1 MDKKNVY
8 SSAMALVDN
17 KRIRFDFEILKEFE
31 AGIELLGIEV
41 KAIRAKRASLAGARV
56 LVRGGEAY
64 LVGATI
70 QPYQA
75 ENTPDSY
82 DPERV
87 RRLLLSKK
95 ELAELS
101 GADVAKGLTLVPIS
115 LYNKKKKLK
124 LSFGLARGK
133 KKTDKRETIKERET
147 KIAIERSMKRG

>member
-1 MDKKNVY
+1 MT
-8 SSAMALVDN
+8 LVQN

-41 KAIRAKRASLAGARV
+41 KALRQKRGSLAGARV

-70 QPYQA
+70 PPYQA
-75 ENTPDSY
+75 ENTPESY

-115 LYNKKKKLK
+115 LYNKGSKLK

-133 KKTDKRETIKERET
+133 KQHDKRESIKKRET
-147 KIAIERSMKRG
+147 DIAIERTMKRA

>member
-1 MDKKNVY
+1 MV
-8 SSAMALVDN
+8 LVQN

-41 KAIRAKRASLAGARV
+41 KTLRQKRGSLAGARV

-64 LVGATI
+64 LVGADI
-70 QPYQA
+70 PAYQP
-75 ENTPDSY
+75 ENTPESY

-101 GADVAKGLTLVPIS
+101 GADVAKGLTVVPIS
-115 LYNKKKKLK
+115 LYNKGSKLK

-133 KKTDKRETIKERET
+133 KQHDKRESIKKRET
-147 KIAIERSMKRG
+147 DIAIERTMKRA